1 MPSRSGL
8 RRTSS
13 ALGLLLPLL
22 AGAQLQRPLP
32 TNSPQTLT
40 VTPRVHVR
48 ASETVDVDLLGAL
61 ARPGVIL
68 WLRTSGNTLKAS
80 LVERLARFDTVWVQ
94 VHAPLKPV
102 DARVWA
108 AVPRAGAW
116 VDVSSLAELKKLPG
130 ARRVAVELSG
140 ALTDAILEQLRS
152 ARVDEVRWAPQG
164 EVDLLRW
171 SQFSQ
176 LRGRRVLVAPVGE
189 TWPVTCGQRAGP
201 SVEVHLSSLLAASSE
216 VFPCG
221 AGARVVVPMDTDD
234 WLLRSLV
241 LRDPTVELVVDAPDD
256 EHARG
261 ARALVER
268 LQLSPD
274 KKR

>member
-13 ALGLLLPLL
+13 ALALLLPLI

-32 TNSPQTLT
+32 SNSPQVLT
-40 VTPRVHVR
+40 VAPRVHVR
-48 ASETVDVDLLGAL
+48 ASESVDVDLLGAL
-61 ARPGVIL
+61 ARPGVTL
-68 WLRTSGNTLKAS
+68 WLRTSSNTLKAS
-80 LVERLARFDTVWVQ
+80 MVERLARFDAAWVQ
-94 VHAPLKPV
+94 VRAPIKPV
-102 DARVWA
+102 DAKVWSA
-108 AVPRAGAW
+108 MPRTGAW
-116 VDVSSLAELKKLPG
+116 VDITSLPEVKKLPG
-130 ARRVAVELSG
+130 ARRVALELSG
-140 ALTDAILEQLRS
+140 PLPDEVIAQLRT
-152 ARVDEVRWAPQG
+152 ARVDEVRWASQG

-176 LRGRRVLVAPVGE
+176 LRGRRVFVAPTGE
-189 TWPVTCGQRAGP
+189 TWPVTCQQRSGP
-201 SVEVHLSSLLAASSE
+201 SVELHLSNLLAASSE

-221 AGARVVVPMDTDD
+221 PGTRVVVPADTDE
-234 WLLRSLV
+234 WLLHSLV
-241 LRDPTVELVVDAPDD
+241 LRDPSVELVIEVPDD

>member
-13 ALGLLLPLL
+13 ALALVLPLL

-32 TNSPQTLT
+32 TNSPQALT
-40 VTPRVHVR
+40 VAPRVQVR
-48 ASETVDVDLLGAL
+48 ASDAVDVDLLGAL
-61 ARPGVIL
+61 AQPGVTL
-68 WLRTSGNTLKAS
+68 WLRTSSNTIKAS
-80 LVERLARFDTVWVQ
+80 LVERLARFDAVWIQ
-94 VHAPLKPV
+94 VRAPLKPV

-116 VDVSSLAELKKLPG
+116 VDVASLAEVKKLPG
-130 ARRVAVELSG
+130 ARRVAVELAG
-140 ALTDAILEQLRS
+140 PLTDEVLDALRS
-152 ARVDEVRWAPQG
+152 ARVDEVRWAPAG

-176 LRGRRVLVAPVGE
+176 LRGRRVLVAPPGE
-189 TWPVTCGQRAGP
+189 TWPVTCAQRAGP
-201 SVEVHLSSLLAASSE
+201 SVELHLSSLLAASSE

-221 AGARVVVPMDTDD
+221 GGARVVVPADTDD
-234 WLLRSLV
+234 WLLHSLV
-241 LRDPTVELVVDAPDD
+241 LRDPSVELVVEASDDAA
-256 EHARG
+256 ARG